1 MKEILG
7 YHKEDCIALMK
18 QYVKTFDYTGLSVV
32 EGLRL
37 LASNFLLFGESQ
49 MIERVLDEYTKFYY
63 SQNKQNTVF
72 KNSDCMFTYTYAIIL
87 LNTDLY
93 NKTLQKHMTL
103 EDYIKNCAKINDN
116 ENLPEE
122 VLRKDYFDIASNE
135 IKCARDLAKTENFN
149 YFVWE

>member
-1 MKEILG
+1 
-7 YHKEDCIALMK
+7 
-18 QYVKTFDYTGLSVV
+18 
-32 EGLRL
+32 
-37 LASNFLLFGESQ
+37 
-49 MIERVLDEYTKFYY
+49 
-63 SQNKQNTVF
+63 
-72 KNSDCMFTYTYAIIL
+72 
-87 LNTDLY
+87 
-93 NKTLQKHMTL
+93 MTL